1 MVKDVMCSKPPPLP
15 PLPGLAR
22 APAGTGRAIV
32 VYALCLEVVG
42 AQAGAN
48 PAPDRTGPRRR
59 RARRCCARTGC
70 TIWSGRVANTL

>member
-42 AQAGAN
+42 AQAGAIVPLTAPVHAADAPGDAVLA
-48 PAPDRTGPRRR
+48 PAVP
-59 RARRCCARTGC
+59 
-70 TIWSGRVANTL
+70 